1 VATDIR
7 EPGSITTTTR
17 LEEQP
22 PTVTRPLD
30 RERALVSLSARTWE
44 EFMEPVTETRDHR
57 KALWR
62 WLVYILVPLALG
74 LLVLLAGAYIRD
86 IPVTDLLRDPT
97 ATLDGPWYTGIV
109 STTGVALWASTAAI
123 CLLTMAAKPG
133 GEARSLL
140 LAGAVISLILGADDA
155 YLIHE
160 TVKNAIGIPSPVTIA
175 AYGVVAILL
184 IRPAWR
190 YLMARPDVS
199 VFFAALALFAL
210 SVILDGAGELD
221 LPTPPLSAVI
231 EDMAKFLGIAT
242 WLTFFAWFC
251 RDLVRPSE
259 PAL

>member
-1 VATDIR
+1 
-7 EPGSITTTTR
+7 
-17 LEEQP
+17 
-22 PTVTRPLD
+22 
-30 RERALVSLSARTWE
+30 
-44 EFMEPVTETRDHR
+44 MEPVTETRDHR
-57 KALWR
+57 KVLLR
-62 WLVYILVPLALG
+62 WLVYVLIPLALG

-123 CLLTMAAKPG
+123 CLLAMAVRPTG
-133 GEARSLL
+133 GARSLL
-140 LAGAVISLILGADDA
+140 LAGAVMSLILGADDL

-160 TVKNAIGIPSPVTIA
+160 TVKNTMGIPSPVTIGL
-175 AYGVVAILL
+175 YGVLAIVL

-199 VFFAALALFAL
+199 IFFAALVLFAV
-210 SVILDGAGELD
+210 SVILDAAGELG

-242 WLTFFAWFC
+242 WLTFFAWLC
-251 RDLVRPSE
+251 RDLIRPSN
-259 PAL
+259 PVL